1 MTKQLAGYG
10 IAIMTTLLALVVL
23 WQFRMVLIYVL
34 ISLALAAVLR
44 PLVKRL
50 AWQSLAGRIAWIFLY
65 LAALAGFSLIL
76 FLTANAAIHEIQL
89 LVRTVSVRDAWVL
102 PVWLQGGSFEV
113 ALLARLPP
121 PSIFVEAVSG
131 DQGQLVLPALL
142 GFMQNIGVLVTGIFV
157 ILFLSIYWG
166 INQIHFERLWLS
178 LLPSSQRKQ
187 ARDIWRIVETDT
199 GAYIRSQLLLS
210 LLAGLLLGI
219 GFWILGSPYPALLA
233 LAGAFASLVP
243 VVGAVLFVIPPLLVG
258 LLTSVQLSLVTV
270 LYAFVVLIILGIW
283 VRPRLFDRMWN
294 NPVLTVV
301 LLIALA
307 DVFGLIGIIVAPPLS
322 VIIQILW
329 KHLVSHR
336 VAAGASAQISDLKER
351 LAHLQET
358 VSTMEESQLP
368 LLTSS
373 LQRISNLI
381 LEAEPV
387 LLAASPDNGENSR
400 KMDGP

>member
-23 WQFRMVLIYVL
+23 WQFRIVLIYVL

-44 PLVKRL
+44 PMVKRL
-50 AWQSLAGRIAWIFLY
+50 VGQSLVGRIAWILLY
-65 LAALAGFSLIL
+65 LAALAGFCLLL
-76 FLTANAAIHEIQL
+76 FLTANAAIQEIQL
-89 LVRTVSVRDAWVL
+89 FVRTVSVRDAWVL
-102 PVWLQGGSFEV
+102 PVWLQGSSFQV

-121 PSIFVEAVSG
+121 PSILVEAVSG

-142 GFMQNIGVLVTGIFV
+142 GFMQNIGVLLTGIFV

-199 GAYIRSQLLLS
+199 GAYIRSQLILS

-219 GFWILGSPYPALLA
+219 GFWVLGSPYPALLA
-233 LAGAFASLVP
+233 LAGALASLVP

-270 LYAFVVLIILGIW
+270 LYAFVVLVILGAW
-283 VRPRLFDRMWN
+283 VRPRLFDRRWN
-294 NPVLTVV
+294 NPILTVV

-322 VIIQILW
+322 VAIQILW

-351 LAHLQET
+351 LAQLQET

-373 LQRISNLI
+373 MQRISSLI

-387 LLAASPDNGENSR
+387 LLAASPDISDNSR
-400 KMDGP
+400 KMDPT

>member
-34 ISLALAAVLR
+34 ISLTLAAVLR
-44 PLVKRL
+44 PMVKRL
-50 AWQSLAGRIAWIFLY
+50 VGQSLVGRIAWILLY
-65 LAALAGFSLIL
+65 LAALAGFCIIL
-76 FLTANAAIHEIQL
+76 FLAANAAIQEIQL
-89 LVRTVSVRDAWVL
+89 LVRTVSVQDAWVL
-102 PVWLQGGSFEV
+102 PVWLQGSAFQV
-113 ALLARLPP
+113 ALLARLPA
-121 PSIFVEAVSG
+121 PSILVEAVSG

-142 GFMQNIGVLVTGIFV
+142 GVMQDIGVLLTGVFV

-187 ARDIWRIVETDT
+187 ARGIWRIVETDT
-199 GAYIRSQLLLS
+199 GAYIRSQVILS

-219 GFWILGSPYPALLA
+219 GFWALGSPYPALLA

-270 LYAFVVLIILGIW
+270 LYAFVVLVILGAW
-283 VRPRLFDRMWN
+283 VRPRLFDRRWN
-294 NPVLTVV
+294 NPILSIV
-301 LLIALA
+301 LLISLA
-307 DVFGLIGIIVAPPLS
+307 DVFGLIGIIIAPPLS
-322 VIIQILW
+322 VAIQILW

-351 LAHLQET
+351 LAQLQET

-373 LQRISNLI
+373 MQRISNLI
-381 LEAEPV
+381 LEAEPL
-387 LLAASPDNGENSR
+387 LLAASPDISDNSR
-400 KMDGP
+400 